1 MGKRGLGPGRER
13 LRLLSYGYRHIE
25 SPPQIDGKKANDPIK
40 KKSAKYL
47 NRNVTKAA
55 DGEADERAG
64 ARAAGT
70 GGSPFRAPRV
80 VLAHATAVEQ
90 AMCGPRART
99 LRPGAR
105 VRVLAGSRA
114 H

>member
-1 MGKRGLGPGRER
+1 MTQL
-13 LRLLSYGYRHIE
+13 
-25 SPPQIDGKKANDPIK
+25 K
-40 KKSAKYL
+40 KKSAKHL

-55 DGEADERAG
+55 DREADERAG

>member
-25 SPPQIDGKKANDPIK
+25 SPLQIDGKKANDPIK

-47 NRNVTKAA
+47 NGNVTKAE
-55 DGEADERAG
+55 DREADERAG

-80 VLAHATAVEQ
+80 VLAHATSVER